1 MCHFIFVLCPE
12 VSLISPQEHA
22 DTSAI
27 AREQESTLGARV
39 DQFSSHS
46 VSRKKIQEPGAN
58 QTELYWRHVQASL
71 QTHFFCSFFK
81 VISNLISLTLT

>member
-12 VSLISPQEHA
+12 DSLISPQEHA

-27 AREQESTLGARV
+27 AREQESTLGAKV

-46 VSRKKIQEPGAN
+46 VSRKRYRNLE
-58 QTELYWRHVQASL
+58 QTRQNYIGDMFKPLSKH
-71 QTHFFCSFFK
+71 TFFGHFLK
-81 VISNLISLTLT
+81 